1 MKADKISAV
10 KKAEG
15 AGAEV
20 NRLFPNRSRSDF
32 HDPFVLLDEFFVE
45 PPNEFAPHEHRGF
58 EAITYMLE
66 GHFIHEDNLGN
77 KAEVGPG
84 GIQAFNAGKS
94 ITHSEKPGP
103 EGLSRGIQL
112 WINLPQNMKNSEPG
126 YQTIKADQIE
136 EESTSDL
143 LIRKIAGQDSKLE
156 LQTEIEYLDIKVKN
170 DTKFHDKLKTDQVGV
185 VYLINGKIEGEYD
198 LAAREGLLIEA
209 GEEISLDFKEGSR
222 LIFLKGKPHHQAIKL
237 RGSFVE

>member
-20 NRLFPNRSRSDF
+20 NRLFPTRNRNDF

-112 WINLPQNMKNSEPG
+112 WINLPKNMKNSNPS
-126 YQTIKADQIE
+126 YQTINAEEIE
-136 EESTSDL
+136 EEATSNL
-143 LIRKIAGQDSKLE
+143 LIRKIAGQDSKLK
-156 LQTEIEYLDIKVKN
+156 LQTEIEYLDIKVKK
-170 DTKFHDKLKTDQVGV
+170 DTNFRDNLKTDQVGV
-185 VYLINGKIEGEYD
+185 IYLIKGKIEGEYD
-198 LAAREGLLIEA
+198 IDSKEGLLIEA
-209 GEEISLDFKEGSR
+209 GEEISLDFKEDSR
-222 LIFLKGKPHHQAIKL
+222 LIFLKGKPHHQKIKL

>member
-20 NRLFPNRSRSDF
+20 NRLFPNRSRNDF

-112 WINLPQNMKNSEPG
+112 WINLPQKLKNSDPS
-126 YQTIKADQIE
+126 YQTVKAEEIE
-136 EESTSDL
+136 EEKSSDL
-143 LIRKIAGQDSKLE
+143 LIRKIAGPNSKLE

-170 DTKFHDKLKTDQVGV
+170 DTKFQEQLKTDQVGII
-185 VYLINGKIEGEYD
+185 YLIEGQIEGQYK
-198 LAAREGLLIEA
+198 LAAKEGLLIEA

-222 LIFLKGKPHHQAIKL
+222 LIFLKGKAHQQEIKL